1 MNNEKKTTRHQVVI
15 ESQKNKNALLVGNG
29 VNLLG
34 LNQSFSWRELLRAL
48 KTIFGINVDL
58 DNAFKPFPLAFDEMN
73 HAKSGEN
80 NFRSK
85 QRILK
90 QQIRAEI
97 ENQIQNVNGYNDYH
111 RRLAS
116 LKYDDIL
123 TTNYDYSLQKS
134 LRPDFVEKK
143 NDYARNKQERK
154 FSLKRSYKLPN
165 TKTLFWHIHGEILDS
180 RIYNNNNNN
189 DRYYHE
195 ESIMIGYEHYSSY
208 LQKIQENIKGK
219 SGTQKPDNQSLMV
232 RLKSNA
238 TDKRLFWTDIFFTHN
253 IDIVGFGFDF
263 SENHLWWLIN
273 YRANAMREQ
282 NPRHEIIINNKIR
295 YYYPVIDNV
304 FNLNIN
310 ELNNLDI
317 VIEKFNN
324 LNKTKAIAE
333 VLKAF
338 HVEPI
343 PIVCNSYIE
352 FYNNLIDKHLK
363 LNLQ

>member
-15 ESQKNKNALLVGNG
+15 ESQKNKKALLVGNG
-29 VNLLG
+29 VNLLD

-90 QQIRAEI
+90 QQIREEI
-97 ENQIQNVNGYNDYH
+97 ENQLIDKPGFNDYH
-111 RRLAS
+111 TRLAS

-134 LRPDFVEKK
+134 LIPDFVEEKQ
-143 NDYARNKQERK
+143 NLARNRQERK

-165 TKTLFWHIHGEILDS
+165 LETFFWHIHGELFDS
-180 RIYNNNNNN
+180 RKYNNT
-189 DRYYHE
+189 DRYYPE

-238 TDKRLFWTDIFFTHN
+238 TEKRLFWTDIFFTHN
-253 IDIVGFGFDF
+253 VDIVGFGFDF

-273 YRANAMREQ
+273 YRANAIREK
-282 NPRHEIIINNKIR
+282 NPRHEIVINNKIR
-295 YYYPVIDNV
+295 YYYPLIDNDL
-304 FNLNIN
+304 NLNIN
-310 ELNNLDI
+310 EINDLDVLIERLNYL
-317 VIEKFNN
+317 K
-324 LNKTKAIAE
+324 KAKAIAE

-338 HVEPI
+338 KVEAI
-343 PIVCNSYIE
+343 PIVCSSFTN
-352 FYNNLIDKHLK
+352 FYDILIDEHLGP
-363 LNLQ
+363 NLE